1 VAYLLDTN
9 ILSDIMR
16 HAQGRCARRANSE
29 PPSNLC
35 TSVIVASELQFGAVR
50 RGSERLTARLHD
62 LLASIPVLPFE
73 APADHVYGRIRAQM
87 EQAGTPIGH
96 MDLLIAAQALAQGH
110 VLVTDNERE
119 FRQVEGL
126 QVENWM
132 RTGD

>member
-1 VAYLLDTN
+1 MAYLLDTN
-9 ILSDIMR
+9 VLSDIIR
-16 HAQGRCARRANSE
+16 RAQGSSATRANAE

-35 TSVIVASELQFGAVR
+35 TSVIVASELRFGALR
-50 RGSERLTARLHD
+50 RGSERLTERLND
-62 LLASIPVLPFE
+62 LLATIPVLPFE
-73 APADHVYGRIRAQM
+73 PPADHVYGRIRTQL

-119 FRQVEGL
+119 FRRVEGL

-132 RTGD
+132 RAGD